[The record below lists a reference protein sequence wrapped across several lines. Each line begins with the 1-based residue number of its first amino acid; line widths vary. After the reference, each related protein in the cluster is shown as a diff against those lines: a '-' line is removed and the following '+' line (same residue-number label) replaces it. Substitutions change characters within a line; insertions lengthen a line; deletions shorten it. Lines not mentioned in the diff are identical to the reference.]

1 MRIAVISTTHGI
13 SWGGSEEL
21 WATMVDEALK
31 QGLEVAVSISQE
43 ASIPSKF
50 AALQQNGARV
60 CRRRPRLRFAR
71 IERIISKM
79 ASPFREAFRFNPD
92 VICISQSW
100 SYETLFSSN
109 LLDLLYHAE
118 TPYIVV
124 CQYNDDHVPRSST
137 RELAKEFFERAFRV
151 VFVSK
156 RNFQSV
162 ERQLA
167 QALPNAMV
175 LQNPVNLFDLT
186 AVPWSSLEPVS
197 MASVARLEAASKG
210 QDILFEVLGSRI
222 WRGRNWRLRLYGEG
236 PDRNYL
242 EALAKHY
249 AISERVEFCGHI
261 NDVRSIWAVNHLLV
275 LPSRAEGTPLVLIES
290 MLSGRPAV
298 VTDVGGNAEWI
309 QDHDTGFVAE
319 AASARSFG
327 ATLERA
333 WLARADW
340 QKMGLQ
346 ARDVALIKFDRSAG
360 KSLLTVLLDAIYPKQ
375 ADLESKPLL
384 RTAG

>member
-1 MRIAVISTTHGI
+1 MKIGVISTWNGT

-31 QGLEVAVSISQE
+31 QGLEVTGRSLREPHFFEVCCTATKRCAGVQAE
-43 ASIPSKF
+43 ASF
-50 AALQQNGARV
+50 
-60 CRRRPRLRFAR
+60 RFAR

-186 AVPWSSLEPVS
+186 AVPWSSSGPVS

-210 QDILFEVLGSRI
+210 QDILFEVRGSGSGEVVIGDYVYTGTGQIEIISR
-222 WRGRNWRLRLYGEG
+222 RLQSIML
-236 PDRNYL
+236 L
-242 EALAKHY
+242 ED
-249 AISERVEFCGHI
+249 G
-261 NDVRSIWAVNHLLV
+261 
-275 LPSRAEGTPLVLIES
+275 
-290 MLSGRPAV
+290 
-298 VTDVGGNAEWI
+298 
-309 QDHDTGFVAE
+309 
-319 AASARSFG
+319 
-327 ATLERA
+327 
-333 WLARADW
+333 
-340 QKMGLQ
+340 
-346 ARDVALIKFDRSAG
+346 
-360 KSLLTVLLDAIYPKQ
+360 
-375 ADLESKPLL
+375 
-384 RTAG
+384 